1 MRGNLRVDN
10 TRQTM
15 KRTEIR
21 TIHSC
26 WHHRQ
31 SNQRF
36 VLHDG
41 MFRRYHGYDRSQSS
55 AFYYLL
61 WHLCSDEGKDRM
73 VLEIIPAKYRTYNW
87 LRATYENMMFMVWRN
102 FYLSVE
108 KAWFSVKLNSKT
120 VLIFPTVS
128 TSTFHSTNLFLF
140 SRHHIPT
147 NSVAPF
153 SAYKHAHN
161 PHFLQSLWRRANAR
175 KRQRLNSLRWPIYV
189 INSADNTRL
198 PALVLRTYPTLSTNQ
213 IQYRDS
219 ANRIFTRFRQFTLIY
234 LIHLDHMII
243 LIPLIGRS
251 DFFDFTSHNRIGILI
266 TCSKNRPVCGRTL
279 ILVLSLG
286 NNCGP
291 NPNPNSPA
299 VLACFAIIANILL
312 ASALTPSWPL
322 ESQHRTKVLRWSL
335 LQMILLAASA
345 VTQKKM
351 SRSVST
357 KIVLMLTAFAEE
369 IPDGKFF

>member
-140 SRHHIPT
+140 SRHNIPT

-153 SAYKHAHN
+153 SAYKPRHN
-161 PHFLQSLWRRANAR
+161 TQFLQSFWRRANAR
-175 KRQRLNSLRWPIYV
+175 DHSL
-189 INSADNTRL
+189 
-198 PALVLRTYPTLSTNQ
+198 
-213 IQYRDS
+213 
-219 ANRIFTRFRQFTLIY
+219 
-234 LIHLDHMII
+234 
-243 LIPLIGRS
+243 
-251 DFFDFTSHNRIGILI
+251 
-266 TCSKNRPVCGRTL
+266 
-279 ILVLSLG
+279 
-286 NNCGP
+286 
-291 NPNPNSPA
+291 
-299 VLACFAIIANILL
+299 
-312 ASALTPSWPL
+312 
-322 ESQHRTKVLRWSL
+322 
-335 LQMILLAASA
+335 
-345 VTQKKM
+345 
-351 SRSVST
+351 
-357 KIVLMLTAFAEE
+357 
-369 IPDGKFF
+369 

>member
-1 MRGNLRVDN
+1 MKILKIIFFHTSSTIVLRLN
-10 TRQTM
+10 
-15 KRTEIR
+15 IG
-21 TIHSC
+21 H
-26 WHHRQ
+26 
-31 SNQRF
+31 
-36 VLHDG
+36 
-41 MFRRYHGYDRSQSS
+41 
-55 AFYYLL
+55 
-61 WHLCSDEGKDRM
+61 
-73 VLEIIPAKYRTYNW
+73 
-87 LRATYENMMFMVWRN
+87 
-102 FYLSVE
+102 
-108 KAWFSVKLNSKT
+108 VK
-120 VLIFPTVS
+120 
-128 TSTFHSTNLFLF
+128 TNLLQRQILSQFAINTF
-140 SRHHIPT
+140 ISDQ
-147 NSVAPF
+147 
-153 SAYKHAHN
+153 HN
-161 PHFLQSLWRRANAR
+161 PKFLQSLRRRANAR

-312 ASALTPSWPL
+312 ASALTPS
-322 ESQHRTKVLRWSL
+322 
-335 LQMILLAASA
+335 
-345 VTQKKM
+345 
-351 SRSVST
+351 
-357 KIVLMLTAFAEE
+357 
-369 IPDGKFF
+369 